1 MSSKKSGHQF
11 QKIRQ
16 EKLAKQKDVLLK
28 TKKLDG
34 FLCKVCSN

>member
-16 EKLAKQKDVLLK
+16 VKLAKQKDVLLK